1 MPQFHKNHLNLQPLE
16 YFNLKTL
23 NNVLT
28 YSIICT
34 FFVVGFTTPVNAKEA
49 GIYLHG
55 GATYWRDLEIP
66 EVIDPTELRDSPIEY
81 EVIDSRTRP
90 SIAVGYNFDE
100 NWGIEL
106 LYLSTPKRM
115 LSFNQ
120 VIEPGDANDLPRTLT
135 WRNTVQHTTYGVNV
149 VYDVP
154 IKNNFSIFGK
164 LGIAQSSHVVDSSLT
179 FSGRTNP
186 VPEELYGFV
195 EEVDTEDLFGAI
207 GARIP
212 LRNIFASLSVAYQ
225 FVETSDGRESSFE
238 VAIQMKF

>member
-1 MPQFHKNHLNLQPLE
+1 M
-16 YFNLKTL
+16 KTL

-28 YSIICT
+28 CSIIST
-34 FFVVGFTTPVNAKEA
+34 FFIVGLSVPINAKEA
-49 GIYLHG
+49 GIYLQC

-66 EVIDPTELRDSPIEY
+66 EVIDPTELRDSPFEY
-81 EVIDSRTRP
+81 EIVDSRVRP
-90 SIAVGYNFDE
+90 SIGVGYNFDE

-106 LYLSTPKRM
+106 HYLSTPKRM

-120 VIEPGDANDLPRTLT
+120 VIEPGDADDLPRTLT
-135 WRNTVQHTTYGVNV
+135 WRNTVQHTTYGLNV

-154 IKNNFSIFGK
+154 ITNNFSIFGK
-164 LGIAQSSHVVDSSLT
+164 LGIAQTSHTVDSSIT
-179 FSGRTNP
+179 SFGRTNP
-186 VPEELYGFV
+186 APEALYGFV

-212 LRNIFASLSVAYQ
+212 LKNIFASLSFAYQ

>member
-1 MPQFHKNHLNLQPLE
+1 MLQIRNHFLNLQLLE
-16 YFNLKTL
+16 YFKLKTL

-34 FFVVGFTTPVNAKEA
+34 FFAVGLATPINAKEA

-55 GATYWRDLEIP
+55 GVTYWRDLEIP
-66 EVIDPTELRDSPIEY
+66 EVIDPTELRDTPIEY
-81 EVIDSRTRP
+81 EIVDSRTRP

-106 LYLSTPKRM
+106 LYLSTPKMM

-120 VIEPGDANDLPRTLT
+120 VIDPGDADDIPRTLT

-154 IKNNFSIFGK
+154 LTHNFSIFGK
-164 LGIAQSSHVVDSSLT
+164 LGIAQTSHAVDSSIT

-186 VPEELYGFV
+186 APEALYGFV
-195 EEVDTEDLFGAI
+195 EEVDTEDLYGAV

-212 LRNIFASLSVAYQ
+212 LKNVFASLSVAYQ

-238 VAIQMKF
+238 VGIQMKF

>member
-1 MPQFHKNHLNLQPLE
+1 MLQFRNHFLNLQLLK
-16 YFNLKTL
+16 YFKLKTL

-34 FFVVGFTTPVNAKEA
+34 FFAVGLTTPINAKEA

-66 EVIDPTELRDSPIEY
+66 EVIDPTELRDTPIEY
-81 EVIDSRTRP
+81 EIVDSRTRP

-120 VIEPGDANDLPRTLT
+120 VIEPGDADDLQRTLT

-149 VYDVP
+149 VYDIP

-164 LGIAQSSHVVDSSLT
+164 LGIAQTSHVVDSSLT
-179 FSGRTNP
+179 YSGRTNP
-186 VPEELYGFV
+186 VPEALYGFV

-207 GARIP
+207 GARVP
-212 LRNIFASLSVAYQ
+212 LPNIFASLSVAYQ
-225 FVETSDGRESSFE
+225 FIETSDGRESSFE

>member
-1 MPQFHKNHLNLQPLE
+1 MKS
-16 YFNLKTL
+16 LKD
-23 NNVLT
+23 VLT
-28 YSIICT
+28 YTIIGT
-34 FFVVGFTTPVNAKEA
+34 FLIVGLAVPINAKEA

-66 EVIDPTELRDSPIEY
+66 EVIDPTELRDTPIEY
-81 EVIDSRTRP
+81 KIVDSRTRP

-100 NWGIEL
+100 NWGVEL

-120 VIEPGDANDLPRTLT
+120 VIEPGDADDIPRTLT

-149 VYDVP
+149 VYDIP

-164 LGIAQSSHVVDSSLT
+164 LGIAQTSHAVDSSVT
-179 FSGRTNP
+179 FLDRTNP
-186 VPEELYGFV
+186 APESLYGFV

-212 LRNIFASLSVAYQ
+212 LKNIFASLSIAYQ